1 VLGCLQCTPLAGVR
15 DAGRDAWLDRPRVQA
30 AAAKLMAWI
39 ESHQSL
45 GHHPKTLRLAHELR
59 CNVPCAVGYLHFFW
73 WWAVDYAPDGVVSAA
88 DQAVIAR
95 ACMWSKK
102 SEQFWAALLS
112 AGFVEHSECGLRIH
126 DWMDYAGKLAEQ
138 RALRKESNRKA
149 QAKRRQ
155 QKVSADSA
163 LTSAHSK
170 RLVSSDKNLRQQST
184 GPTNQPTGDAA
195 AAVNSP
201 AVSRTR
207 ARGETGFEPISALVE
222 EQRLQRRQFEDL
234 PEEVRER
241 LARPPIHAHD

>member
-1 VLGCLQCTPLAGVR
+1 
-15 DAGRDAWLDRPRVQA
+15 
-30 AAAKLMAWI
+30 MAWI

-59 CNVPCAVGYLHFFW
+59 CSVACAVGYLHFLW
-73 WWAVDYAPDGVVSAA
+73 WWAVDYAPDGVLAIS
-88 DQAVIAR
+88 DQEVVAK

-102 SEQFWAALLS
+102 SQVFWAALLS
-112 AGFVEHSECGLRIH
+112 AGFVEQSGEELRIH

-163 LTSAHSK
+163 LTRDDSQ

-184 GPTNQPTGDAA
+184 GPDLTGPVKTAGLAA
-195 AAVNSP
+195 
-201 AVSRTR
+201 R
-207 ARGETGFEPISALVE
+207 ARARDSPTDGELASLVAE
-222 EQRLQRRQFEDL
+222 HQRRLSD
-234 PEEVRER
+234 ER
-241 LARPPIHAHD
+241 ASRAKPSQPV